1 MLITGIEWQSV
12 AVPFKRP
19 FRTSSSSIDD
29 RFSLL
34 VQLETDNGI
43 IGLGEA
49 PASLTRSS
57 ASLRY
62 LATALETVAP
72 ALLTRSLAST
82 PFPAIPP
89 PALAFALETAAL
101 DCLAQSEAKPLAVF
115 LGGSPRPVEVNAII
129 GEANPAETEVLA
141 TKAVEEG
148 FRTLKLK
155 VGGRDLEIDEDALTR
170 TRNAVGN
177 AIKLRL
183 DANQAWPENQASLA
197 LDRLAKFS
205 PEFIEEPV
213 TPADIPTLSRLHR
226 KSPIPIAADESVE
239 NAQSAATL
247 AESGTVDFLVIKLA
261 RVGGITAAR
270 SIIEN
275 ARARGLGAVLTS
287 SLETGVGLAAALHLA
302 AAMNIPQACGLAT
315 GPLLTHDLLQTPLSP
330 DSGFL
335 ITPDSPGL
343 GISPD
348 LDAIQHYALGP
359 RGQVRL

>member
-19 FRTSSSSIDD
+19 FRTSSSLLDA
-29 RFSLL
+29 RYSLL

-49 PASLTRSS
+49 PASLTHSP
-57 ASLRY
+57 ASLQY

-72 ALLTRSLAST
+72 ALLTRPLAST

-129 GEANPAETEVLA
+129 GQAAPAETEVLA

-155 VGGRDLEIDEDALTR
+155 VGGRDLDVDEDALTR
-170 TRNAVGN
+170 TRNAVGD
-177 AIKLRL
+177 AIRLRL

-197 LDRLAKFS
+197 LDHLAKFS

-213 TPADIPTLSRLHR
+213 NPADIPTLSRLRHN
-226 KSPIPIAADESVE
+226 STIPIAADESVE
-239 NAQSAATL
+239 DSDTAAALTD
-247 AESGTVDFLVIKLA
+247 SGAVDILVIKLA
-261 RVGGITAAR
+261 RVGGISAVRT
-270 SIIEN
+270 IIEH
-275 ARARGLGAVLTS
+275 ARAAGLGSVLTS
-287 SLETGVGLAAALHLA
+287 SLETGVGLASALHLA
-302 AAMNIPQACGLAT
+302 AAMNIPHACGLAT
-315 GPLLTHDLLQTPLSP
+315 GPLLTHDLLDEPLSP
-330 DSGFL
+330 THGFL

>member
-1 MLITGIEWQSV
+1 MLITGIEWQGV

-19 FRTSSSSIDD
+19 FRTSSSFIDA
-29 RFSLL
+29 RYSLL
-34 VQLETDNGI
+34 VRIETDKGI

-49 PASLTRSS
+49 PASLTRGP

-62 LATALETVAP
+62 IATALETIAP
-72 ALLTRSLAST
+72 AVLTRPLASI

-89 PALAFALETAAL
+89 PSLAFALETAAL
-101 DCLAQSEAKPLAVF
+101 DCLAQSEAKPLSVF
-115 LGGSPRPVEVNAII
+115 LGGTPRPVEVNAIV
-129 GEANPAETEVLA
+129 GQSAPAETEVLA
-141 TKAVEEG
+141 AKAVEEG

-155 VGGRDLEIDEDALTR
+155 VGGRDLSVDEEALAR
-170 TRNAVGN
+170 TRNAVG
-177 AIKLRL
+177 AAVRLRL
-183 DANQAWPENQASLA
+183 DANRAWPENQASLA

-205 PEFIEEPV
+205 PEFLEEPV
-213 TPADIPTLSRLHR
+213 TPPDIPTLSRLHR
-226 KSPIPIAADESVE
+226 NSPIPIAADESVE
-239 NAQSAATL
+239 NAQSAAIL
-247 AESGTVDFLVIKLA
+247 ADSGAVDILVIKLA

-270 SIIEN
+270 SIIEH
-275 ARARGLGAVLTS
+275 ARTRGLGAVLTS

-302 AAMNIPQACGLAT
+302 AAMSIPQACGLAT

-335 ITPDSPGL
+335 VSPDSPGL
-343 GISPD
+343 GITPD

>member
-1 MLITGIEWQSV
+1 MLITGIEWQGV

-19 FRTSSSSIDD
+19 FRTSSSFIDS
-29 RFSLL
+29 RYSLM
-34 VQLETDNGI
+34 VQIETDNGI

-49 PASLTRSS
+49 PASLTRSP

-62 LATALETVAP
+62 LATALETIAP
-72 ALLTRSLAST
+72 AVLTRPLASI

-89 PALAFALETAAL
+89 PSLAFALETAAL
-101 DCLAQSEAKPLAVF
+101 DCLAQSEAKPLSVF
-115 LGGSPRPVEVNAII
+115 LGGSSRPVEVNAII
-129 GEANPAETEVLA
+129 GQATPAETGILA
-141 TKAVEEG
+141 AKAVEEG
-148 FRTLKLK
+148 FHSLKLK
-155 VGGRDLEIDEDALTR
+155 VGGRDLSVDEEALAR
-170 TRNAVGN
+170 ARNIIGAAVN
-177 AIKLRL
+177 LRL
-183 DANQAWPENQASLA
+183 DANQAWTEDQAALA
-197 LDRLAKFS
+197 LDRLAKYS

-213 TPADIPTLSRLHR
+213 TPSDIPTLSRLHH

-247 AESGTVDFLVIKLA
+247 ADSGAVDILVIKLA

-302 AAMNIPQACGLAT
+302 AAMSIPQACGLAT
-315 GPLLTHDLLQTPLSP
+315 GPLLTHDLLLTPVSP
-330 DSGFL
+330 DYGFL
-335 ITPDSPGL
+335 ITPGSPGL
-343 GISPD
+343 GITPD
-348 LDAIQHYALGP
+348 VHAIQRFALGP

>member
-1 MLITGIEWQSV
+1 MLITGIEWQGV

-19 FRTSSSSIDD
+19 FRTSSSFIDS
-29 RFSLL
+29 RYSLM
-34 VQLETDNGI
+34 VQIETDNGI

-49 PASLTRSS
+49 PASLTRGP
-57 ASLRY
+57 ASLRS

-72 ALLTRSLAST
+72 ALLSRPLASI

-89 PALAFALETAAL
+89 PSLAFALETAAL
-101 DCLAQSEAKPLAVF
+101 DCLAQSEGLPLATS
-115 LGGSPRPVEVNAII
+115 LGGTPRPVEVNAII
-129 GEANPAETEVLA
+129 GEATPAETEVLA

-155 VGGRDLEIDEDALTR
+155 VGGRDLSVDEDTLAS
-170 TRNAVGN
+170 TRNAVGD

-197 LDRLAKFS
+197 LHHLAKYS

-213 TPADIPTLSRLHR
+213 TPPDIPTLSRLHLN
-226 KSPIPIAADESVE
+226 SPIPIAADESVE

-247 AESGTVDFLVIKLA
+247 ADSGAVDILVIKLA

-270 SIIEN
+270 SIIEH

-302 AAMNIPQACGLAT
+302 AAISIPQACGLAT
-315 GPLLTHDLLQTPLSP
+315 GPLLTHDLLLTPISP

-348 LDAIQHYALGP
+348 LDAIQHFALGP

>member
-1 MLITGIEWQSV
+1 MLITGIEWQGV
-12 AVPFKRP
+12 AVPFKSP
-19 FRTSSSSIDD
+19 FRTSSSFIDA
-29 RFSLL
+29 RYSLL
-34 VQLETDNGI
+34 VQIETDNGI

-49 PASLTRSS
+49 PASLTRGP

-62 LATALETVAP
+62 IATALETIAP
-72 ALLTRSLAST
+72 AVLTRPLASI

-89 PALAFALETAAL
+89 PSLAFALETAAL
-101 DCLAQSEAKPLAVF
+101 DCLAQSEAKSLAVF
-115 LGGSPRPVEVNAII
+115 LGGSARPVEVNAII
-129 GEANPAETEVLA
+129 GEAAPAETGVLA

-155 VGGRDLEIDEDALTR
+155 VGGRDLSIDEDALAR
-170 TRNAVGN
+170 TRNAVG
-177 AIKLRL
+177 AAVRLRL
-183 DANQAWPENQASLA
+183 DANQAWPENQATLA

-226 KSPIPIAADESVE
+226 NSPILIAADESVE

-247 AESGTVDFLVIKLA
+247 ADSGAVDILVIKLA

-270 SIIEN
+270 SIIEH
-275 ARARGLGAVLTS
+275 ARTRGLGAVLTS

-315 GPLLTHDLLQTPLSP
+315 GPLLTHDLLQAPLSP

-343 GISPD
+343 GITPD
-348 LDAIQHYALGP
+348 LDAIQHFALGP

>member
-19 FRTSSSSIDD
+19 FRTSSSLIDA
-29 RFSLL
+29 RYSLL
-34 VQLETDNGI
+34 VQIETDNGI

-101 DCLAQSEAKPLAVF
+101 DCLAKSEAKPLAVF

-129 GEANPAETEVLA
+129 GEATPAETEVLA

-213 TPADIPTLSRLHR
+213 TPPDIPTLSRLHR
-226 KSPIPIAADESVE
+226 NSPIPIAADESVE

-247 AESGTVDFLVIKLA
+247 ADSGAVDILVIKLA

-270 SIIEN
+270 SIIEH

-302 AAMNIPQACGLAT
+302 AAMSIPQACGLAT

>member
-1 MLITGIEWQSV
+1 M
-12 AVPFKRP
+12 
-19 FRTSSSSIDD
+19 
-29 RFSLL
+29 
-34 VQLETDNGI
+34 
-43 IGLGEA
+43 
-49 PASLTRSS
+49 
-57 ASLRY
+57 
-62 LATALETVAP
+62 
-72 ALLTRSLAST
+72 
-82 PFPAIPP
+82 
-89 PALAFALETAAL
+89 
-101 DCLAQSEAKPLAVF
+101 DCLAQSEGLPLATS
-115 LGGSPRPVEVNAII
+115 LGGTPRPVEVNAII
-129 GEANPAETEVLA
+129 GEAIPAETEILA
-141 TKAVEEG
+141 AKAVEEG

-155 VGGRDLEIDEDALTR
+155 VGGRDLSVDEEALAR
-170 TRNAVGN
+170 TRNSVGAAVR
-177 AIKLRL
+177 LRL
-183 DANQAWPENQASLA
+183 DANRAWPEDQAALA

-226 KSPIPIAADESVE
+226 NSPIPIAADESVE
-239 NAQSAATL
+239 NEQSAATL
-247 AESGTVDFLVIKLA
+247 ADSVAVDILVIKLA

-315 GPLLTHDLLQTPLSP
+315 GPLLTHDLLQAPLSP

>member
-1 MLITGIEWQSV
+1 M
-12 AVPFKRP
+12 PNPRP
-19 FRTSSSSIDD
+19 S
-29 RFSLL
+29 
-34 VQLETDNGI
+34 
-43 IGLGEA
+43 
-49 PASLTRSS
+49 
-57 ASLRY
+57 
-62 LATALETVAP
+62 
-72 ALLTRSLAST
+72 
-82 PFPAIPP
+82 
-89 PALAFALETAAL
+89 
-101 DCLAQSEAKPLAVF
+101 PLAVF

-183 DANQAWPENQASLA
+183 DANQAWPEHQASLA

-213 TPADIPTLSRLHR
+213 TPSDIPTLSRLHR

-247 AESGTVDFLVIKLA
+247 AESGAVDILVIKLA

-270 SIIEN
+270 SIIEH
-275 ARARGLGAVLTS
+275 AQARGLGAVLTS

-302 AAMNIPQACGLAT
+302 AAMSIPPSLRPCHWAPTHPRPPTDAHFSGQRLPHHPRLPRPRHLPRPRCYPTLCPRASRASPAVD
-315 GPLLTHDLLQTPLSP
+315 PL
-330 DSGFL
+330 
-335 ITPDSPGL
+335 
-343 GISPD
+343 
-348 LDAIQHYALGP
+348 
-359 RGQVRL
+359 

>member
-1 MLITGIEWQSV
+1 MPNLKVCPCHFPW
-12 AVPFKRP
+12 RH
-19 FRTSSSSIDD
+19 
-29 RFSLL
+29 
-34 VQLETDNGI
+34 
-43 IGLGEA
+43 
-49 PASLTRSS
+49 
-57 ASLRY
+57 
-62 LATALETVAP
+62 
-72 ALLTRSLAST
+72 ST
-82 PFPAIPP
+82 
-89 PALAFALETAAL
+89 
-101 DCLAQSEAKPLAVF
+101 
-115 LGGSPRPVEVNAII
+115 PVEVNAII
-129 GEANPAETEVLA
+129 GEATPAETGVLA

-155 VGGRDLEIDEDALTR
+155 VGGRDISIDEEALAR

-183 DANQAWPENQASLA
+183 DANRAWPENQASLA

-213 TPADIPTLSRLHR
+213 TPSDIPTLSPLHR

-247 AESGTVDFLVIKLA
+247 ADSGTVDILVIKLA

-270 SIIEN
+270 SIIEH

-287 SLETGVGLAAALHLA
+287 SLETGVGLASALHLA
-302 AAMNIPQACGLAT
+302 AAMDIPQACGLAT
-315 GPLLTHDLLQTPLSP
+315 GPLLTHDLLQAPLSP

-335 ITPDSPGL
+335 ITPDSPDSA
-343 GISPD
+343 SPPMSM
-348 LDAIQHYALGP
+348 LYNALPSGP

>member
-1 MLITGIEWQSV
+1 M
-12 AVPFKRP
+12 
-19 FRTSSSSIDD
+19 
-29 RFSLL
+29 
-34 VQLETDNGI
+34 
-43 IGLGEA
+43 
-49 PASLTRSS
+49 
-57 ASLRY
+57 
-62 LATALETVAP
+62 
-72 ALLTRSLAST
+72 
-82 PFPAIPP
+82 
-89 PALAFALETAAL
+89 

-129 GEANPAETEVLA
+129 GEATPAETEFLA
-141 TKAVEEG
+141 AKAVEEG

-155 VGGRDLEIDEDALTR
+155 VGGRDLSEIDEDALAR
-170 TRNAVGN
+170 TRNAVGAMLSN
-177 AIKLRL
+177 LRL

-197 LDRLAKFS
+197 LNRLAKFS

-213 TPADIPTLSRLHR
+213 TPSDIPTLSRLHR

-239 NAQSAATL
+239 NEQSAATL
-247 AESGTVDFLVIKLA
+247 ADSGAVDILVIKLA
-261 RVGGITAAR
+261 RVGGLTAAR
-270 SIIEN
+270 SIIEH
-275 ARARGLGAVLTS
+275 AWARGLGAVLTS

-302 AAMNIPQACGLAT
+302 AAMSIPQACGLAT
-315 GPLLTHDLLQTPLSP
+315 GPLLTQDLLLTPISP